1 MSQHFIPS
9 RLDVPG
15 ASLYYEKRGA
25 GPLLVIIPGGP
36 QDAGVFADLADLLA
50 DRYTVVAFDP
60 RGNSRT
66 STDAPLGDLDVDQ
79 QADDAARLIETLGD
93 APANVFGTSGGA
105 QIGLNLAARHPD
117 RVQKLVA
124 HEPPAMMLLDD
135 PSEALAADRELQ
147 EIYRR
152 EGVDAAMGA
161 FFAMNGLGGEGDET
175 PPEFDMPPDAAET
188 FERVSGNFEYWL
200 AHGMIPLSTYR
211 PDIDALRL
219 GKPGI
224 VIAVGEASA
233 GQQIHEMGMA
243 LARKLRIEPTSFPG
257 DHMGFETDPKAF
269 ADALHRALK

>member
-1 MSQHFIPS
+1 
-9 RLDVPG
+9 
-15 ASLYYEKRGA
+15 
-25 GPLLVIIPGGP
+25 
-36 QDAGVFADLADLLA
+36 
-50 DRYTVVAFDP
+50 
-60 RGNSRT
+60 
-66 STDAPLGDLDVDQ
+66 
-79 QADDAARLIETLGD
+79 
-93 APANVFGTSGGA
+93 
-105 QIGLNLAARHPD
+105 
-117 RVQKLVA
+117 
-124 HEPPAMMLLDD
+124 MLLDD